1 MKATRYNIAFVILLV
16 LDFFLLLFL
25 ADGFSISYKEAYI
38 YFSQNNLLHYLTN
51 FSTLIFGQN
60 NIALRLPFILF
71 YLGSV
76 ILLYALSD
84 DYFKR
89 QSHRFGSIVLFMLLP
104 GVNSASLLVNEAIL
118 VVFCVLLYLY
128 LFKITLKEHYWLLF
142 LTLFID
148 NSFAIMYLALF
159 LYSFKKKD
167 IVLGLVSSI
176 LFVISMQMYGFDS
189 SGRPKGYFVDTFG
202 AYASIFSP
210 VIFLYFFYA
219 MYRVAIKKLDRD
231 LYWYISFTALAF
243 SLVFSLRQRIYID
256 DFAPFVVIT
265 IPLMVKLFMHTFRVR
280 LPQFRKKHYIFAIF
294 SVSILILNFLL
305 FTINKPLY
313 LFLENPKKHFA
324 YDYHII
330 KELSLKLKEKN
341 INEVLCSNYALQL
354 RLKFYGIKKGDKFYL
369 GNIKDKTSQKISIKY
384 INHPIGVYYIS
395 KI

>member
-1 MKATRYNIAFVILLV
+1 
-16 LDFFLLLFL
+16 
-25 ADGFSISYKEAYI
+25 
-38 YFSQNNLLHYLTN
+38 
-51 FSTLIFGQN
+51 
-60 NIALRLPFILF
+60 
-71 YLGSV
+71 
-76 ILLYALSD
+76 
-84 DYFKR
+84 
-89 QSHRFGSIVLFMLLP
+89 
-104 GVNSASLLVNEAIL
+104 
-118 VVFCVLLYLY
+118 
-128 LFKITLKEHYWLLF
+128 
-142 LTLFID
+142 
-148 NSFAIMYLALF
+148 
-159 LYSFKKKD
+159 
-167 IVLGLVSSI
+167 
-176 LFVISMQMYGFDS
+176 MYGFDS
-189 SGRPKGYFVDTFG
+189 SGRPKGYFLDTFG

-341 INEVLCSNYALQL
+341 IDEVLCSNYALQL